1 MRWLLGETKTAQRA
15 SKALGWYSVVLGATQ
30 ILKPEIV
37 ARMSGLDDRGGREV
51 IRFTGFRELIT
62 GVGILARPRD
72 PRWLWVRLAGDVID
86 LAFLGYKVGT
96 SRSRLRLLGSMAS
109 VLALTAVDGMVAAN
123 LQRPA
128 RWRSDDAHPPL
139 SKRHRRVRKSVVVE
153 RSCDDLYRFWHQLEN
168 LPRVMSHIE
177 SVQTVDDVS
186 HWRAKGPAGMA
197 VEWDAEIHDD
207 VPGQRIS
214 WRSLGDA
221 VVPNEGTVRF
231 VPARGG
237 RATQVIV
244 ELAYDPP
251 LGALGTLFAGLL
263 GDAPGKQ
270 IQADLKQFKT
280 LVESGELKLSEAA
293 TA

>member
-1 MRWLLGETKTAQRA
+1 MRWLLGETRTAQRA
-15 SKALGWYSVVLGATQ
+15 SKALGWYSVVLGAAQ
-30 ILKPEIV
+30 IVKPELV
-37 ARMSGLDDRGGREV
+37 AKISGLDDSAGREV

-86 LAFLGYKVGT
+86 LAYLGYKVGT
-96 SRSRLRLLGSMAS
+96 SRSRLRLLGSVAS

-123 LQRPA
+123 LERPA
-128 RWRSDDAHPPL
+128 RLRSDVAHPPL
-139 SKRHRRVRKSVVVE
+139 SKRHRRVRKSVVIQ

-231 VPARGG
+231 VPAHGG

-251 LGALGTLFAGLL
+251 LGAIGTLFAGLL
-263 GDAPGKQ
+263 GDAPGNQ

-280 LVESGELKLSEAA
+280 LVENGELKLSEAI

>member
-1 MRWLLGETKTAQRA
+1 MRWLLGETKTTQRA
-15 SKALGWYSVVLGATQ
+15 SKALGWFSVALGVTQ
-30 ILKPEIV
+30 IVKPELV
-37 ARMSGLDDRGGREV
+37 ATMSGFDDRGGRAV

-62 GVGILARPRD
+62 GLGILRRPREA
-72 PRWLWVRLAGDVID
+72 RWLWVRFAGDVID
-86 LAFLGYKVGT
+86 LAYLGYKLGT
-96 SRSRLRLLGSMAS
+96 SQSRLRLSGSIAS
-109 VLALTAVDGMVAAN
+109 VLALTAIDGMVAQN
-123 LQRPA
+123 LERPA
-128 RWRSDDAHPPL
+128 RWRSDEAHPPL

-231 VPARGG
+231 VPVRGG
-237 RATQVIV
+237 RATQIIV
-244 ELAYDPP
+244 EMAYDPP
-251 LGALGTLFAGLL
+251 LGALGTLLAGLF
-263 GDAPGKQ
+263 GEAPGRQ
-270 IQADLKQFKT
+270 IHQDLKHFKAM
-280 LVESGELKLSEAA
+280 VESGELKLTEALSA
-293 TA
+293 